1 MPTAPLIKVFIVDDS
16 ALVRQVLTACLD
28 NHPGIQV
35 IGQAADPLFALEKMR
50 KQWPDVLVLDVE
62 MPRMD
67 GITFLRKLMA
77 ERPTPAIICSTLTE
91 AGAAVTLDALAAG
104 AVGIFTKSRLGL
116 RESLQQMSGD
126 LIRQIEV
133 AARSQPRAMPRK
145 VAEQPVPANTEKPSP
160 VNLTTT
166 DRVVALGTSTGG
178 TQALEVVLRQLPVG
192 CPGIVIVQHMPE
204 KFTAAFAQRLNSVCA
219 IEVREAKHMDRVRP
233 GLALVAPG
241 GKHMQLQRSGAQ
253 YFVEVLDGPPV
264 NRHKPSVDVLFR
276 SVARHAGH
284 NALGIIMTGMGDDG
298 ARGLL
303 SMREA
308 GARTVAQ
315 DEASCVVFG
324 MPKEALRMGAADST
338 ESLQGIPRLIEQYG
352 RADLHAVAQANK
364 RSG

>member
-1 MPTAPLIKVFIVDDS
+1 MPSAALIKVFIVDDS
-16 ALVRQVLTACLD
+16 ALVRQVLTACLES
-28 NHPGIQV
+28 HPGIQV
-35 IGQAADPLFALEKMR
+35 IGQAADPLFALEKMHR
-50 KQWPDVLVLDVE
+50 QWPDVLVLDVE

-67 GITFLRKLMA
+67 GITFLRKIMA

-91 AGAAVTLDALAAG
+91 KGAAVTLDALSAG
-104 AVGIFTKSRLGL
+104 AVGVFTKAKLGL

-126 LIRQIEV
+126 LIRQIEI

-145 VAEQPVPANTEKPSP
+145 AVEAAPVTPQKSERAPA
-160 VNLTTT
+160 VVHLTTT

-178 TQALEVVLRQLPVG
+178 TQALEVVLRQLPVD

-204 KFTAAFAQRLNSVCA
+204 KFTAAFAQRLDSVCA
-219 IEVREAKHMDRVRP
+219 IEVREARHMDRVRP

-241 GKHMQLQRSGAQ
+241 GRHMQLKRSGAQ
-253 YFVEVLDGPPV
+253 YFVEVIDGPPV
-264 NRHKPSVDVLFR
+264 NRHRPSVDVLFR

-284 NALGIIMTGMGDDG
+284 NALGVIMTGMGDDG

-303 SMREA
+303 CMREA

-324 MPKEALRMGAADST
+324 MPKEALRMGAAQSS

-352 RADLHAVAQANK
+352 RSDVA
-364 RSG
+364 RSDGR